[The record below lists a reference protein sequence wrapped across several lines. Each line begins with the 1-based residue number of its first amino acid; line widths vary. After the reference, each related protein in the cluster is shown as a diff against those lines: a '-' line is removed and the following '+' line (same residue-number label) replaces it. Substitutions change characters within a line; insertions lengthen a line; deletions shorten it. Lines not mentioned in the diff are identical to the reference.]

1 MADLVS
7 TFAQNMQGE
16 VVENISKK
24 LGLDPTMVQGIVSVG
39 VPMMISGMSKMKSK
53 EGGKANLASF
63 IDADGDGSIL
73 DDIGGFV
80 MGAAAEHGGTI
91 LSSIFSGKE
100 EKVGKTVAKNA
111 GAEPGMASQV
121 MQMVAPIVLGYLNK
135 KKNEDGLDE
144 DGVGNLVDDADK
156 SLRDKDS
163 GIMDNIGKF
172 LDMDGDGDMTDD
184 VIEIGTN
191 IFNFFTKDDEKDKK

>member
-1 MADLVS
+1 MADLIS
-7 TFAQNMQGE
+7 SFTQNLLQGE
-16 VVENISKK
+16 AVENISKK
-24 LGLDPTMVQGIVSVG
+24 LGLEPKMVQSIVSIG
-39 VPMMISGMSKMKSK
+39 VPIIISGMSKMKSK
-53 EGGKANLASF
+53 EGGKASLASF
-63 IDADGDGSIL
+63 IDADGDGSIM

-80 MGAAAEHGGTI
+80 MGAASEHGGTI
-91 LSSIFSGKE
+91 LNGIFGGKE
-100 EKVGKTVAKNA
+100 EKVGKTVAKNT

-135 KKNEDGLDE
+135 KKNDDGLDD

-156 SLRDKDS
+156 NLRDKDA

-191 IFNFFTKDDEKDKK
+191 IFNFFNKDDDKK